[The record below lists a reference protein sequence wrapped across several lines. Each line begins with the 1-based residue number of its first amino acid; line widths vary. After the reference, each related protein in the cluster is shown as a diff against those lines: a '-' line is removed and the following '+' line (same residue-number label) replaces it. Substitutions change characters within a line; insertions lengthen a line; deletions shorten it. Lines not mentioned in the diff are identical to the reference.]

1 MSRRRVDRPA
11 ANDEDAK
18 CLSQQTFLLGEFR
31 ERAGYESPPVRRRTV
46 VHGHC
51 HHNAIFGMGSD
62 EAVLAKLGLDFEL
75 LDAGCCGIADAFG
88 FVKKHYNVSIACGAA
103 ADRARRR

>member
-31 ERAGYESPPVRRRTV
+31 ERAGYESPPVRTV
-46 VHGHC
+46 VHGH
-51 HHNAIFGMGSD
+51 HKAIFGMGSD
-62 EAVLAKLGLDFEL
+62 EAVLAK
-75 LDAGCCGIADAFG
+75 
-88 FVKKHYNVSIACGAA
+88 V
-103 ADRARRR
+103 RARLRVTRRRPLRNRRRLRLR

>member
-18 CLSQQTFLLGEFR
+18 CLSQRTFLLGEFR
-31 ERAGYESPPVRRRTV
+31 ERAGYESPPVRTV
-46 VHGHC
+46 VHGH
-51 HHNAIFGMGSD
+51 HKAIFGMGSD